1 MGRLLPEQ
9 KVWSYFIQMCLGMEY
24 LHQKKILHRD
34 IKSMNVFLSKED
46 RLRIGD
52 LGVAKV
58 LSHTAAFAKTI
69 VGTPYY
75 LSPELCEEKPYN
87 VKSDVWALGCVLY

>member
-1 MGRLLPEQ
+1 
-9 KVWSYFIQMCLGMEY
+9 MCFGLEY
-24 LHQKKILHRD
+24 IHGQKILHRD
-34 IKSMNVFLSKED
+34 IKSMNVFLQNDEI
-46 RLRIGD
+46 RIGD

-58 LSHTAAFAKTI
+58 LSNTAAFAHTM

-87 VKSDVWALGCVLY
+87 IKSDVWALGCVLYEMCTLRHPFDAHN